1 MVRNVLSDSEL
12 VKLYCTHVI
21 PLYGSVMLILRWLYD
36 YLFFLEYIW
45 IYKSYDSDDLLL
57 NQMILQL
64 NSEVNDEDK
73 NAEDEEDNA
82 SSEEMSNEGANE
94 GTFLFV
100 IDIIALR

>member
-1 MVRNVLSDSEL
+1 MYSCYNF
-12 VKLYCTHVI
+12 
-21 PLYGSVMLILRWLYD
+21 YGSVMLILRWWGD
-36 YLFFLEYIW
+36 YLFCLKYIW
-45 IYKSYDSDDLLL
+45 IDKIYDSDDMPPT
-57 NQMILQL
+57 QMVLQN

-73 NAEDEEDNA
+73 NAEDEEDNS

>member
-1 MVRNVLSDSEL
+1 MPPTQMV
-12 VKLYCTHVI
+12 
-21 PLYGSVMLILRWLYD
+21 
-36 YLFFLEYIW
+36 
-45 IYKSYDSDDLLL
+45 
-57 NQMILQL
+57 LQN